1 MKTLEQV
8 VIEQIRDIKQ
18 MLTNLEIKV
27 NYKTNKQKEA
37 AYKVLQSMQNK
48 LDKLI

>member
-8 VIEQIRDIKQ
+8 VLEQISDIKQ
-18 MLTNLEIKV
+18 MLTKLEVKV
-27 NYKTNKQKEA
+27 DYKTYKQKEA
-37 AYKVLQSMQNK
+37 AYKVLQSIQSK